1 MKGNKALLIDRPET
15 YREKPV
21 VKTEVAE
28 ELVEVCLGPT
38 EKKVTIVGCTLNSQ
52 QKHDLTKLLVS
63 QRNNF
68 TFHPEDMPGISPE
81 IASYRLN
88 VDPNFSLVQQKK
100 RSIRGD
106 RQKAISEEVEKLILV
121 GFIREVT
128 YPK

>member
-1 MKGNKALLIDRPET
+1 
-15 YREKPV
+15 V
-21 VKTEVAE
+21 VKIEVAK

-38 EKKVTIVGCTLNSQ
+38 EKKVTRVGCTLNSQ

-63 QRNNF
+63 QRSSF
-68 TFHPEDMPGISPE
+68 TFHLEDMPGISPE

-88 VDPNFSLVQQKK
+88 VDPNFSLVRQKK

-106 RQKAISEEVEKLILV
+106 RQKAISKEVDKLILT